1 MKKTIAL
8 LLVAVMALSL
18 TSAFASSPKNY
29 EEPVTVVTPTPAP
42 AAPAASAAPAEE
54 VEEEVEA
61 ENLVVAVVESE
72 AVDEAV
78 EEIKKMVAEEKPVI
92 EYFPEETQEEV
103 KAALPETVKAED
115 LELNEFVGMAV
126 DNFEQVVEEADEVRV
141 IIAFTTKYDPEQEVF
156 PLIGLVDE
164 AGNVTW
170 VLIEAEVQEDGSLML
185 IIPTDVLEKMGNAAS
200 VQVAILSTPQK

>member
-29 EEPVTVVTPTPAP
+29 EEPVTVVTPTPAAP
-42 AAPAASAAPAEE
+42 AAPAAPAEE

-103 KAALPETVKAED
+103 KAVLPETVKAED